1 MTFGE
6 KILEAAQEGIVLLRN
21 ESNTLPILQE
31 ESVAVFGRG
40 QINFI
45 KCGLGSGGSV
55 HAPYST
61 NLIDNI
67 PNADKAL
74 AQKYSAWVKENPFD
88 NGGGAWAAEPWNQKE
103 MPVSA
108 ELASECA
115 SRSAKAVVV
124 ITRNAGEDKDFV
136 VQKGSWS
143 LTDEETENI
152 SNDEPWKACYPVDGT
167 W

>member
-21 ESNTLPILQE
+21 EKDTLPLKADE
-31 ESVAVFGRG
+31 KVAVFGRG

-61 NLIDNI
+61 NLIDNL
-67 PNADKAL
+67 PNADEELVAMYKAF
-74 AQKYSAWVKENPFD
+74 VKENPFD

-103 MPVSA
+103 MPVSF
-108 ELASECA
+108 ELASSAA
-115 SRSAKAVVV
+115 SRCSKAVVV
-124 ITRNAGEDKDFV
+124 ITRN
-136 VQKGSWS
+136 
-143 LTDEETENI
+143 
-152 SNDEPWKACYPVDGT
+152 
-167 W
+167 